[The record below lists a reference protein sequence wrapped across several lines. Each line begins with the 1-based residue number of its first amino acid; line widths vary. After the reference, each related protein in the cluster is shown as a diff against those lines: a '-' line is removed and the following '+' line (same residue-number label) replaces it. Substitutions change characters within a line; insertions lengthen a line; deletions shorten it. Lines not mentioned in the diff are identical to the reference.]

1 MSTSEPTAR
10 TKLRLND
17 GVIAE
22 PLTRITYC
30 DLASDEKGTCSA

>member
-17 GVIAE
+17 GAITE

-30 DLASDEKGTCSA
+30 DLGADEKGTCGA